1 LDWAETLIL
10 LSPQL
15 ILVVWALL
23 VLGLDLLLK
32 KAKDNLAYVALAG
45 LAPTLGAAV
54 YLLLQRPG
62 QSLLSGMVQVD
73 AYSLYFTIIACL
85 ASGLVILAS
94 MEYMKARTRYRGEF
108 YGLLLLATLAMTLM
122 AASTNLIMIY
132 LSIEFMSLT
141 SYVLVGYFRDDPK
154 SSEAGLKYFL
164 FGAVTSSLML
174 YGMSLMYGATGT
186 TDLAEIAANLAA
198 MYATM
203 PPMRWLI
210 LPAILFMLAGF
221 SFKMALVPFHQ
232 WSPDAYEG
240 APTPVATLL
249 SVGPKAMGFSI
260 LLRVLITAVPLFQFD
275 WVAILMGI
283 SLVTMTL
290 GNLTAMRQTNIK
302 RMLAYSSIAQA
313 GYVLVG
319 VLSLG
324 PFGEASGLAILGVLL
339 YLMAYLFTNAGAFI
353 AVIAFSHVTNSDE
366 IADYAGLVRRAPALA
381 AVMVVFLMSLAGL
394 PPTAGFV
401 GKLLVFG
408 AAVKAGYYYLAIV
421 GVVNSVISVVYYFN
435 VVRQMFFLPPP
446 VEGRLSLPR
455 FPMVAVTICVVLV
468 LLIGLYPQPLIDLA
482 SQSMTLLAMAP

>member
-45 LAPTLGAAV
+45 LAPALGAAV

-381 AVMVVFLMSLAGL
+381 AVMVVFFMSLAGL

-455 FPMVAVTICVVLV
+455 FPMVAVIICVVLV
-468 LLIGLYPQPLIDLA
+468 LVIGLYPQPLIDLA
-482 SQSMTLLAMAP
+482 SQSMTLLAMIP

>member
-1 LDWAETLIL
+1 MDWAETLIL

-15 ILVVWALL
+15 LLVVWALL
-23 VLGLDLLLK
+23 VLGLDLVVK
-32 KAKDNLAYVALAG
+32 KTKDGLAYLALAG
-45 LAPTLGAAV
+45 LAPPLGAAI
-54 YLLLQRPG
+54 YLLARGTAQPV
-62 QSLLSGMVQVD
+62 LSGMVQVD
-73 AYSLYFTIIACL
+73 AFSLYFTIIACL

-122 AASTNLIMIY
+122 AASSNLIMIY

-154 SSEAGLKYFL
+154 SSEGGLKYFL

-174 YGMSLMYGATGT
+174 YGMTLMYGATGT
-186 TDLAEIAANLAA
+186 TDLNGIASALAG
-198 MYATM
+198 MQATM
-203 PPMRWLI
+203 APWRFVF
-210 LPAILFMLAGF
+210 LPAILLMLAGF

-232 WSPDAYEG
+232 WAPDAYEG

-249 SVGPKAMGFSI
+249 SVGPKAMGFAV
-260 LLRVLITAVPLFQFD
+260 LLRVLLTAVPHFQFD

-313 GYVLVG
+313 GYILVG
-319 VLSLG
+319 IVSIV
-324 PFGEASGLAILGVLL
+324 PFTVGIHGVLL
-339 YLMAYLFTNAGAFI
+339 YLMAYLFTNAGVFI

-366 IADYAGLVRRAPALA
+366 ISDYAGLVRRAPALA
-381 AVMVVFLMSLAGL
+381 AVMVIFFMSLAGL

-401 GKLLVFG
+401 GKLFVFG
-408 AAVKAGYYYLAIV
+408 AAVQAGYYYLAII
-421 GVVNSVISVVYYFN
+421 GVLNSVISVVYYFN
-435 VVRQMFFLPPP
+435 VVRQMFFLAPPS
-446 VEGRLSLPR
+446 EERLSLPR
-455 FPMVAVTICVVLV
+455 FPLAAVIICVVLV
-468 LLIGLYPQPLIDLA
+468 MLIGLYPQPLIDLVGR
-482 SQSMTLLAMAP
+482 SVTVLAMMP

>member
-15 ILVVWALL
+15 LLLLWALL

-32 KAKDNLAYVALAG
+32 KAKDSLAYLALAG
-45 LAPTLGAAV
+45 FAPALVAAI
-54 YLLLQRPG
+54 YLLAQGTDR
-62 QSLLSGMVQVD
+62 SLLSGMVRVD

-85 ASGLVILAS
+85 ASGLVMLAS

-108 YGLLLLATLAMTLM
+108 YGLLLLATLAMSLM
-122 AASTNLIMIY
+122 ASSTNLIMIY

-154 SSEAGLKYFL
+154 SSEGGLKYFL

-174 YGMSLMYGATGT
+174 YGMSLMYGAIGT
-186 TDLAEIAANLAA
+186 TDLAEIATSL
-198 MYATM
+198 ATM
-203 PPMRWLI
+203 QAIMPPTRFLI
-210 LPAILFMLAGF
+210 LPALLFMLVGF

-249 SVGPKAMGFSI
+249 SVGPKAMGFAI
-260 LLRVLITAVPLFQFD
+260 LLRVLLTAFPAFQFD

-283 SLVTMTL
+283 SIVTMTL

-313 GYVLVG
+313 GYILVG
-319 VLSLG
+319 VVSIV
-324 PFGEASGLAILGVLL
+324 PFTVGIHGVLL
-339 YLMAYLFTNAGAFI
+339 YLMAYLFTNAGAFV

-366 IADYAGLVRRAPALA
+366 ISDYAGLVRRSPALA
-381 AVMVVFLMSLAGL
+381 AMMVIFFMSLAGL

-401 GKLLVFG
+401 GKLFVFG
-408 AAVKAGYYYLAIV
+408 AAVQAGYYYLAII
-421 GVVNSVISVVYYFN
+421 GVLNSVISVVYYFN
-435 VVRQMFFLPPP
+435 VVRQMFFVPPP
-446 VEGRLSLPR
+446 TEERLSLPR
-455 FPMVAVTICVVLV
+455 FPMAAAIICVVLV
-468 LLIGLYPQPLIDLA
+468 LIIGLYPQPLIDLVG
-482 SQSMTLLAMAP
+482 QSVTLLAMVR

>member
-1 LDWAETLIL
+1 LDWAESLIL

-15 ILVVWALL
+15 LLLVWALL
-23 VLGLDLLLK
+23 VLGLDLVVK
-32 KAKDNLAYVALAG
+32 EAKDRLAYLALAG
-45 LAPTLGAAV
+45 FVPPLAAAI
-54 YLLLQRPG
+54 YLLAQG
-62 QSLLSGMVQVD
+62 TNQSLLSNMMRVD
-73 AYSLYFTIIACL
+73 AFSLYFAVIACM
-85 ASGLVILAS
+85 AVGLVILAS
-94 MEYMKARTRYRGEF
+94 MEYMKSRTRYRGEF
-108 YGLLLLATLAMTLM
+108 YGLLLLAALAMTLM

-154 SSEAGLKYFL
+154 SSEGGLKYFL

-186 TDLAEIAANLAA
+186 TDLAEIAAALSGMN
-198 MYATM
+198 ATM

-210 LPAILFMLAGF
+210 LPAILLMLAGF

-232 WSPDAYEG
+232 WSPDAYEA

-260 LLRVLITAVPLFQFD
+260 LLRVLLTAVPQFQFD

-290 GNLTAMRQTNIK
+290 GNLTAIRQTNIK

-313 GYVLVG
+313 GYILVG
-319 VLSLG
+319 IVSIV
-324 PFGEASGLAILGVLL
+324 PFTVGIHGVLL

-366 IADYAGLVRRAPALA
+366 IGDYAGLVRRAPALA
-381 AVMVVFLMSLAGL
+381 AVMVVFFMSLAGL

-401 GKLLVFG
+401 GKLFVFG
-408 AAVKAGYYYLAIV
+408 AAVQAGYYYLAII
-421 GVVNSVISVVYYFN
+421 GVLNSVISVVYYFN
-435 VVRQMFFLPPP
+435 VIRLMFFQAPAS
-446 VEGRLSLPR
+446 EERLSLPR
-455 FPMVAVTICVVLV
+455 FPMAAVVICVVLV
-468 LLIGLYPQPLIDLA
+468 MIIGLYPQPLIDLV
-482 SQSMTLLAMAP
+482 SQSVTVLAMIP

>member
-1 LDWAETLIL
+1 MDWAESLIS

-15 ILVVWALL
+15 LLLVWALL
-23 VLGLDLLLK
+23 VLGLDLVVK
-32 KAKDNLAYVALAG
+32 KAKDGLAYLALAG
-45 LAPTLGAAV
+45 FVPPLVAAI
-54 YLLLQRPG
+54 YLLLQG
-62 QSLLSGMVQVD
+62 TNQSLLSNMVRVD
-73 AYSLYFTIIACL
+73 AFSLYFAIIACL
-85 ASGLVILAS
+85 AAGLVVLAS

-108 YGLLLLATLAMTLM
+108 YGLLLLAALAMTLM
-122 AASTNLIMIY
+122 ASSTNLIMIY

-141 SYVLVGYFRDDPK
+141 SYVLVGYFRDDAK
-154 SSEAGLKYFL
+154 SSEGGLKYFL

-186 TDLAEIAANLAA
+186 TDLAEISSALTS
-198 MYATM
+198 MQATM
-203 PPMRWLI
+203 PPLRWLI
-210 LPAILFMLAGF
+210 LPAILLMLAGF

-260 LLRVLITAVPLFQFD
+260 LLRVLITAVPQFEFD

-313 GYVLVG
+313 GYILVG
-319 VLSLG
+319 IVSIV
-324 PFGEASGLAILGVLL
+324 PFTVGIHGVLL
-339 YLMAYLFTNAGAFI
+339 YLMAYLFTNAGVFI

-366 IADYAGLVRRAPALA
+366 ISDYAGLVRRAPALA
-381 AVMVVFLMSLAGL
+381 AVMVIFFMSLAGL

-401 GKLLVFG
+401 GKLFVFG
-408 AAVKAGYYYLAIV
+408 AAVQAGYYYLAII
-421 GVVNSVISVVYYFN
+421 GVLNSVISVVYYFN
-435 VVRQMFFLPPP
+435 VVRQMFFLAPPS
-446 VEGRLSLPR
+446 EERLSLPR
-455 FPMVAVTICVVLV
+455 FPLAAAIICVVMV
-468 LLIGLYPQPLIDLA
+468 MVIGLYPQPLIDLVGRSVA
-482 SQSMTLLAMAP
+482 VLATVP

>member
-1 LDWAETLIL
+1 LDWAESLIS

-15 ILVVWALL
+15 LLLVWALL
-23 VLGLDLLLK
+23 VLGLDLVVK
-32 KAKDNLAYVALAG
+32 KAKDGLAYLALAG
-45 LAPTLGAAV
+45 FVPPLVAAI
-54 YLLLQRPG
+54 YLLLQG
-62 QSLLSGMVQVD
+62 TNQSLLSNMVRVD
-73 AYSLYFTIIACL
+73 AFSLYFAIIACL
-85 ASGLVILAS
+85 AAGLVVLAS

-108 YGLLLLATLAMTLM
+108 YGLLLLAALAMTLM
-122 AASTNLIMIY
+122 ASSTNLIMIY

-141 SYVLVGYFRDDPK
+141 SYVLVGYFRDDAK
-154 SSEAGLKYFL
+154 SSEGGLKYFL

-186 TDLAEIAANLAA
+186 TDLAEISSALTS
-198 MYATM
+198 MQATM
-203 PPMRWLI
+203 PPLRWLI
-210 LPAILFMLAGF
+210 LPAILLMLAGF

-260 LLRVLITAVPLFQFD
+260 LLRVLITAVPQFEFD

-313 GYVLVG
+313 GYILVG
-319 VLSLG
+319 IVSIV
-324 PFGEASGLAILGVLL
+324 PFTVGIHGVLL
-339 YLMAYLFTNAGAFI
+339 YLMAYLFTNAGVFI

-366 IADYAGLVRRAPALA
+366 ISDYAGLVRRAPALA
-381 AVMVVFLMSLAGL
+381 AVMVIFFMSLAGL

-401 GKLLVFG
+401 GKLFVFG
-408 AAVKAGYYYLAIV
+408 AAVQAGYYYLAII
-421 GVVNSVISVVYYFN
+421 GVLNSVISVVYYFN

-446 VEGRLSLPR
+446 SEERLSLPR
-455 FPMVAVTICVVLV
+455 FPLAAAIICVVMV
-468 LLIGLYPQPLIDLA
+468 MVIGLYPQPLIDLVGRSVA
-482 SQSMTLLAMAP
+482 VLATVP

>member
-1 LDWAETLIL
+1 LDWAESLIS

-15 ILVVWALL
+15 LLLVWALL
-23 VLGLDLLLK
+23 VLGLDLVVK
-32 KAKDNLAYVALAG
+32 KAKDSLAYLALAG
-45 LAPTLGAAV
+45 FAPPLVAAV
-54 YLLLQRPG
+54 YLLAQGTDLY
-62 QSLLSGMVQVD
+62 LLSNMVRVD
-73 AYSLYFTIIACL
+73 AFSLYFTIIACL
-85 ASGLVILAS
+85 AAGLVILGS
-94 MEYMKARTRYRGEF
+94 IEYMKARTRYRGEF
-108 YGLLLLATLAMTLM
+108 YGLLLLAALAMTLM

-141 SYVLVGYFRDDPK
+141 SYVLVGFFRDDPK
-154 SSEAGLKYFL
+154 SSEGGLKYFL
-164 FGAVTSSLML
+164 FGAITSALML

-186 TDLAEIAANLAA
+186 TDLQEIAQTLVTIR
-198 MYATM
+198 ATVE
-203 PPMRWLI
+203 PTRFLI
-210 LPAILFMLAGF
+210 LPAILLMLAGF

-249 SVGPKAMGFSI
+249 SVGPKAMGFSV
-260 LLRVLITAVPLFQFD
+260 LLRVLLTAVRLFNFD

-313 GYVLVG
+313 GYILVG
-319 VLSLG
+319 IVSIG
-324 PFGEASGLAILGVLL
+324 PQTVTDGLRGVLL
-339 YLMAYLFTNAGAFI
+339 YLMAYLFTNGGAFI

-366 IADYAGLVRRAPALA
+366 IDDYKGLVRRAPALA
-381 AVMVVFLMSLAGL
+381 AVMVVFFMSLAGL

-408 AAVKAGYYYLAIV
+408 TAIYAGHYYLAVI
-421 GVVNSVISVVYYFN
+421 GVLNSVISVVYYFN
-435 VVRQMFFLPPP
+435 VVRQMFFLPP
-446 VEGRLSLPR
+446 VEEDRLALPR
-455 FPMVAVTICVVLV
+455 FPMAAVIISVILV

-482 SQSMTLLAMAP
+482 SRSFTILAMAP

>member
-15 ILVVWALL
+15 LLVVWALL
-23 VLGLDLLLK
+23 VLGLDLVVK
-32 KAKDNLAYVALAG
+32 KAKDGVAYLALVGFAPALA
-45 LAPTLGAAV
+45 AAI
-54 YLLLQRPG
+54 YLLAQGTDQAVLF
-62 QSLLSGMVQVD
+62 GMVHVD
-73 AYSLYFTIIACL
+73 AFSLYFTMIACL

-94 MEYMKARTRYRGEF
+94 MEYMKERTRYRGEF

-122 AASTNLIMIY
+122 VASSNLIMIY

-154 SSEAGLKYFL
+154 SSEGGLKYFL

-186 TDLAEIAANLAA
+186 TDLGEIATALAN
-198 MYATM
+198 MQATM

-210 LPAILFMLAGF
+210 LPSILLMLAGF

-249 SVGPKAMGFSI
+249 SVGPKAMGFAV
-260 LLRVLITAVPLFQFD
+260 LLRVLLTALPAFQFD

-283 SLVTMTL
+283 CLVTMTL

-313 GYVLVG
+313 GYILVG
-319 VLSLG
+319 IVSLV
-324 PFGEASGLAILGVLL
+324 PFSVGIHGVLL
-339 YLMAYLFTNAGAFI
+339 YLMAYLFTNAGVFI
-353 AVIAFSHVTNSDE
+353 AVIAFSHVTNSDQ

-381 AVMVVFLMSLAGL
+381 AVMVIFFMSLAGL

-408 AAVKAGYYYLAIV
+408 SAVQAGYYYLAII
-421 GVVNSVISVVYYFN
+421 GVLNSVISVVYYFN
-435 VVRQMFFLPPP
+435 IVRQMFFIPPTAEEP
-446 VEGRLSLPR
+446 LSLPR
-455 FPMVAVTICVVLV
+455 WPMVAVAVCVVLV
-468 LLIGLYPQPLIDLA
+468 LLIGLYPQPLIDLV
-482 SQSMTLLAMAP
+482 SRSVTVLAMVP

>member
-1 LDWAETLIL
+1 LDWAESLIL

-15 ILVVWALL
+15 LLLVWALL
-23 VLGLDLLLK
+23 VLGLDLVFRK
-32 KAKDNLAYVALAG
+32 TKDGLVYLALAG
-45 LAPTLGAAV
+45 FAPPLVAAI
-54 YLLLQRPG
+54 YLLTQG
-62 QSLLSGMVQVD
+62 TDQYLLSNMVRVD
-73 AYSLYFTIIACL
+73 AFSLYFTIIACL
-85 ASGLVILAS
+85 AAGLVILAS
-94 MEYMKARTRYRGEF
+94 VEYMKTRTHYRGEF
-108 YGLLLLATLAMTLM
+108 YGLLLLAALAMTLM

-154 SSEAGLKYFL
+154 SSEGGLKYFL

-186 TDLAEIAANLAA
+186 TDLQEIAYTLVNIQAS
-198 MYATM
+198 M
-203 PPMRWLI
+203 PPTRFLI
-210 LPAILFMLAGF
+210 LPAILLMLAGF

-249 SVGPKAMGFSI
+249 SVGPKAMGFSV
-260 LLRVLITAVPLFQFD
+260 LLRVLVTGVPLFHLD

-313 GYVLVG
+313 GYILVG
-319 VLSLG
+319 IVSIG
-324 PFGEASGLAILGVLL
+324 PYEVISGVHGVMF

-366 IADYAGLVRRAPALA
+366 INDYKGLVRRAPALA
-381 AVMVVFLMSLAGL
+381 AVMVVFFMSLAGL

-408 AAVKAGYYYLAIV
+408 AAIQEGYYYLAII
-421 GVVNSVISVVYYFN
+421 GVLNSVISVVYYFN
-435 VVRQMFFLPPP
+435 VVRQMFFQPPAA
-446 VEGRLSLPR
+446 EERLALPR
-455 FPMVAVTICVVLV
+455 FPMAAVILSVVLV
-468 LLIGLYPQPLIDLA
+468 LLIGLYPQPLIDLV
-482 SQSMTLLAMAP
+482 SRSVTILAMAP

>member
-1 LDWAETLIL
+1 MDWAESLIS

-15 ILVVWALL
+15 LLLVWALL
-23 VLGLDLLLK
+23 VLGLDLVVK
-32 KAKDNLAYVALAG
+32 KAKDGLAYLALAG
-45 LAPTLGAAV
+45 FVPPLVAAI
-54 YLLLQRPG
+54 YLLLQG
-62 QSLLSGMVQVD
+62 TNQSLLSNMVRVD
-73 AYSLYFTIIACL
+73 AFSLYFAIIACL
-85 ASGLVILAS
+85 AAGLVVLAS

-108 YGLLLLATLAMTLM
+108 YGLLLLAALAMTLM
-122 AASTNLIMIY
+122 ASSTNLIMIY

-141 SYVLVGYFRDDPK
+141 SYVLVGYFRDDAK
-154 SSEAGLKYFL
+154 SSEGGLKYFL

-186 TDLAEIAANLAA
+186 TDLAEISSALTS
-198 MYATM
+198 MQATM
-203 PPMRWLI
+203 PPLRWLI
-210 LPAILFMLAGF
+210 LPAILLMLAGF

-260 LLRVLITAVPLFQFD
+260 LLRVLITAVPQFEFD

-313 GYVLVG
+313 GYILVG
-319 VLSLG
+319 IVSIV
-324 PFGEASGLAILGVLL
+324 PFTVGIHGVLL
-339 YLMAYLFTNAGAFI
+339 YLMAYLFTNAGVFI

-366 IADYAGLVRRAPALA
+366 ISDYAGLVRRAPALA
-381 AVMVVFLMSLAGL
+381 AVMVIFFMSLAGL

-401 GKLLVFG
+401 GKLFVFG
-408 AAVKAGYYYLAIV
+408 AAVQAGYYYLAII
-421 GVVNSVISVVYYFN
+421 GVLNSVISVVYYFN
-435 VVRQMFFLPPP
+435 VVRQMFFLAPPS
-446 VEGRLSLPR
+446 EERLSLPR
-455 FPMVAVTICVVLV
+455 FPMAAAIICVVMV
-468 LLIGLYPQPLIDLA
+468 MVIGLYPQPLIDLVGR
-482 SQSMTLLAMAP
+482 SVTVLAMVP

>member
-1 LDWAETLIL
+1 LDWADSLIL

-15 ILVVWALL
+15 LLLVWALL
-23 VLGLDLLLK
+23 VLGLDLVFR
-32 KAKDNLAYVALAG
+32 KAKDGLVYLALAG
-45 LAPTLGAAV
+45 FAPPLAAAI
-54 YLLLQRPG
+54 YLLAQG
-62 QSLLSGMVQVD
+62 TDQYLLSNMVRVD
-73 AYSLYFTIIACL
+73 AFSLYFTIIACL
-85 ASGLVILAS
+85 AVGLVIMAS
-94 MEYMKARTRYRGEF
+94 VEYMKTRTRYRGEF
-108 YGLLLLATLAMTLM
+108 YVLLLLAALAMTLM

-154 SSEAGLKYFL
+154 SSEGGLKYFL
-164 FGAVTSSLML
+164 FGAITSSLML

-186 TDLAEIAANLAA
+186 TDLHEIAYTLVNIQ
-198 MYATM
+198 ATM
-203 PPMRWLI
+203 PPTRFLI
-210 LPAILFMLAGF
+210 LPAILLMLAGF

-260 LLRVLITAVPLFQFD
+260 LLRVLVTGLPLFHVD

-313 GYVLVG
+313 GYILVG
-319 VLSLG
+319 IVSIG
-324 PFGEASGLAILGVLL
+324 PYEVISGVHGVLL
-339 YLMAYLFTNAGAFI
+339 YLMAYLFTNGGAFI

-366 IADYAGLVRRAPALA
+366 IDDYKGLVRRAPALA
-381 AVMVVFLMSLAGL
+381 AVMVVFFMSLAGL

-408 AAVKAGYYYLAIV
+408 SAIQAGYYYLAII
-421 GVVNSVISVVYYFN
+421 GVLNSVISVVYYFN
-435 VVRQMFFLPPP
+435 VVRQMFFQRAAA
-446 VEGRLSLPR
+446 EERLALPR
-455 FPMVAVTICVVLV
+455 FPMAAVIISVVLV
-468 LLIGLYPQPLIDLA
+468 LLIGLYPQPLIDLV
-482 SQSMTLLAMAP
+482 SRSVTILAMAP